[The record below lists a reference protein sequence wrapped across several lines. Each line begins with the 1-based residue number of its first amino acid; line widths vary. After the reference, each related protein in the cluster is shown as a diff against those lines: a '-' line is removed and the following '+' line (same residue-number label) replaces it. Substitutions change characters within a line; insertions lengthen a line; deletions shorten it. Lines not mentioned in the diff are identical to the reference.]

1 VSRTERPRANGELD
15 PMDPL
20 ISDLLKLLE
29 LEQLEVD
36 LFRGESR
43 DIGSPQVFGGQ
54 VLGQA
59 LTAASATVEARVVHS
74 LHAYF
79 LRRGDFKAPIVYQVD
94 RSLDGHS
101 FSNRRVVAIQHGAQI
116 FNMAASFQIAE
127 EGLDHQ
133 IRAPAVAPPEDL
145 ADSSRP
151 PGELLARMPERLRRF
166 FAQPRPFEFRIVQPI
181 DYLKPRRAEPVRQ
194 VWFRSVGALP
204 DDERLHRS
212 LLAYVSD
219 FFLLDAATLPHGAS
233 FVTTSIVM
241 ASLDHA
247 MWFHRSLRVDDWLLY
262 AMESPSAS
270 GARGFARASVFTRD
284 GRLVA
289 STAQEGLV
297 RLKRGPSSN

>member
-1 VSRTERPRANGELD
+1 MEAE
-15 PMDPL
+15 
-20 ISDLLKLLE
+20 IADLLNLLE
-29 LEQLEVD
+29 LEQLEVN

-59 LTAASATVEARVVHS
+59 LTAASATVPGRVVHS

-79 LRRGDFKAPIVYQVD
+79 LRRGDFNAPIVYQVD

-101 FSNRRVVAIQHGAQI
+101 FANRRVVAIQHGEQI
-116 FNMAASFQIAE
+116 FNMAASFQVVE

-133 IRAPAVAPPEDL
+133 IEMPQVPPPESLSDQTSL
-145 ADSSRP
+145 P
-151 PGELLARMPERLRRF
+151 PEVGRHLPERLRQF
-166 FAQPRPFEFRIVQPI
+166 FAQPRPFVFRV
-181 DYLKPRRAEPVRQ
+181 ANAGAGNEPMRQ
-194 VWFRSVGALP
+194 VWFKAVGRLP
-204 DDERLHRS
+204 DDERLHRN
-212 LLAYVSD
+212 LLAYASD
-219 FFLLDAATLPHGAS
+219 FFLLGTSMLPHR
-233 FVTTSIVM
+233 TSEFEGKLIM

-270 GARGFARASVFTRD
+270 GARGFAQAGIFSRD

-289 STAQEGLV
+289 TTAQEGLV
-297 RLKRGPSSN
+297 RIKRGK